1 MLAGVIHFLVGATGL
16 VGVLLRFIGPVTIVP
31 TILLIGIYMVTSVT
45 KFAQVHWGI
54 SSMYVWSLKYVALF
68 IYIYQNMKIIHPL

>member
-1 MLAGVIHFLVGATGL
+1 MFIIHKAVSGLQLQGSLMLAGVIHFVVGATGL

-54 SSMYVWSLKYVALF
+54 SSMFV
-68 IYIYQNMKIIHPL
+68 